1 MKIGGLQKTTL
12 LDYPGEIAC
21 VVFLTG
27 CNFRCPFCYSKE
39 LVEEDL
45 DLLELV
51 REEEFFSFLKK
62 RKGQLGACVICG
74 GEPTLNK
81 DLLDFSKKIKELG
94 FKVKLDTNGSNPE
107 MIEKLIKEK
116 VLDYIAMDIKAPFD
130 KYEKATKV
138 KVDISK
144 IKKSIELIK
153 NSGIDYEFR
162 TTIVPTIHE
171 LKDIYEMVN
180 QIAPAQKYFL
190 QIFRKDKEL
199 LSHELDDVLPF
210 DEKEIKKII
219 EEIKSNFEICNLR

>member
-219 EEIKSNFEICNLR
+219 EEIKSNFKICNLR